1 MARLLGL
8 LLFGAA
14 AIAAALGA
22 VWVEAE
28 LTPRLLRE
36 TAPLA
41 AVIGGLIGVGVFSRW
56 PHSAAQAAVL
66 GALSA
71 LVAIIFFIALYIFG
85 EAVIVAVQGGA
96 PGDAVAGAVGRLAER
111 LPVAA
116 PLGIVC
122 FIAASLLMWM
132 FGAVGRRFSR

>member
-22 VWVEAE
+22 VSLETE
-28 LTPRLLRE
+28 LTTRLLRE

-41 AVIGGLIGVGVFSRW
+41 AVVGGLIGASVFSRW
-56 PHSAAQAAVL
+56 PISATNAVVL
-66 GALSA
+66 GLLSA
-71 LVAIIFFIALYIFG
+71 LVAIVFFIALYIFG

-96 PGDAVAGAVGRLAER
+96 PGEAVAGAMGRLADR

-116 PLGIVC
+116 PLGIAA
-122 FIAASLLMWM
+122 FIAASLLMWV
-132 FGAVGRRFSR
+132 FGAIGRRFSR